1 MKTRV
6 LLRLLLVSGLFGL
19 ININLLAQEVVV
31 SSGEAESVA
40 RARAV
45 ERAEVRDAGSTY
57 IYSYGQERSSRL
69 SLRKHFQNE
78 STEKNGEFKV
88 EDEVRRMKISIQGEV
103 RSGTIRVSLFL
114 PDGDLYKDL
123 TIDDSADL
131 EWSSSFTISEGEKKY
146 YGSWMYKIK
155 ATEAEG
161 IYNLSITTY

>member
-1 MKTRV
+1 
-6 LLRLLLVSGLFGL
+6 
-19 ININLLAQEVVV
+19 
-31 SSGEAESVA
+31 
-40 RARAV
+40 
-45 ERAEVRDAGSTY
+45 VRDAGSTY